1 MTAAAMGLSRWD
13 LIVWWLYV
21 AVALAVG
28 RVAWSVIVAVMERRR
43 KP

>member
-1 MTAAAMGLSRWD
+1 MGLSRWD

-28 RVAWSVIVAVMERRR
+28 RVAWVVIVAAMNHRR